1 MALSFLHNNETTK
14 KDTNHSPPP
23 LSLLLREHHHHHYHL
38 PIKKKRGNTSH
49 ITQFGSFAK
58 FLLRNSVT
66 TNLKH
71 AIDSLRNSIFESLFS
86 FQSKVFVCVLIR
98 IEICELTLK
107 K

>member
-23 LSLLLREHHHHHYHL
+23 LSLSYSENTTTTTTY
-38 PIKKKRGNTSH
+38 PSKKKGNTSH